1 MPFSRSLSMLVMA
14 TMPPGCP
21 VPPSAA
27 KVLFETK
34 ADLGVAPGVP
44 GSPKSSVTGAAEETG
59 EGTAAASEGKYPTLV
74 GARANEAAK
83 VLGLATVRLIAA
95 SPKLVVENA

>member
-14 TMPPGCP
+14 MPLPGCP

-27 KVLFETK
+27 KVLFETN
-34 ADLGVAPGVP
+34 ADLGVAPGGP
-44 GSPKSSVTGAAEETG
+44 GSPKLSVTGAAEETG
-59 EGTAAASEGKYPTLV
+59 EGTAARSEGKYPTLV
-74 GARANEAAK
+74 GASANDAAK
-83 VLGLATVRLIAA
+83 VLGLAAVRLMAA